1 VNGPRLTGPG
11 ATPQAPPAPQSSAA
25 SAIRPQAA
33 VDGGG
38 KYYPLRNLNGVL
50 RSAHLVTDTAEW
62 GTGAMGA
69 ALMGIV
75 AVLLAALLVI
85 AVDAAGGWR
94 RIRPATA
101 ADQALARPA
110 TDPAGLDSRIWQAR
124 TVAAVLQLVLVVTLG
139 LTPLGARL
147 VHLVAPNG
155 DTWHAASAWL
165 LILASLAVARLPVLW
180 WRRQMR
186 RTRPELF
193 RPRGG
198 PRQRLARAAMIAV
211 RLVSLVLWVFALV
224 LDIRRQGGAYLG
236 LSLALVVTTWL
247 LVLIRR
253 IRIQRLPRSDRL
265 SDIVSS
271 LPGDPRIPV
280 VSGWPGAVANATV
293 VGFGR
298 PVIQV
303 APPIAAALTDRELRP
318 VLAHEVA
325 HVRHHDARRR
335 RLRRLLMGLCV
346 LAAMV
351 ALYGI
356 PALRSLAGL
365 RGRLSAQAGPFLL
378 AVWYLVFRILYAMEL
393 RATRAEE
400 LAADRDMVALT
411 GDPDA
416 CADGLARL
424 SSLLGVPDVWTLPQR
439 LLFAT
444 HPATIERLSLLRETA
459 PLADAQ
465 PRGTTASRVVWRW
478 LLAGV
483 LVLGAVVAVGAVP
496 DHGVHRVI
504 VMPADAGRYQV
515 LLPRNFDTAPLDTTD
530 TAQLRSS
537 VWGSGDL
544 TRFPGA
550 VPVAAVYYQDGQLW
564 FYAWGAY
571 GKLADPSGE
580 LSAFWNKFPSF
591 PDAEPT
597 GPLGG
602 YLQCDDG
609 TLTCAWADNSGIVVV
624 SLAGPAQLGSPV
636 ITYAGP
642 EVTEQEV
649 AAMTLSLRA
658 AAEVPARRRHIAS

>member
-1 VNGPRLTGPG
+1 
-11 ATPQAPPAPQSSAA
+11 
-25 SAIRPQAA
+25 
-33 VDGGG
+33 
-38 KYYPLRNLNGVL
+38 VL
-50 RSAHLVTDTAEW
+50 RSAHLVTDTSEW

-69 ALMGIV
+69 TLMGIV

-94 RIRPATA
+94 RIRPAAA
-101 ADQALARPA
+101 ADEALARPA
-110 TDPAGLDSRIWQAR
+110 TDAAGPERKIWRAR
-124 TVAAVLQLVLVVTLG
+124 TIASVLQLVVVIALG
-139 LTPLGARL
+139 LTPLGARF
-147 VHLVAPNG
+147 VHLVAPRG
-155 DTWHAASAWL
+155 DTGHSAAAWL
-165 LILASLAVARLPVLW
+165 LILVAVGAVARLPVLW

-198 PRQRLARAAMIAV
+198 PRQRLARAALAAA
-211 RLVSLVLWVFALV
+211 RLLSGVLWVFVLV
-224 LDIRRQGGAYLG
+224 LDIRGEAGAYLG

-253 IRIQRLPRSDRL
+253 IGIRRLPRSDRL
-265 SDIVSS
+265 SDMVSS
-271 LPGDPRIPV
+271 VPGSPRIPV
-280 VSGWPGAVANATV
+280 VEGWLGAVANARV
-293 VGFGR
+293 VASSP

-303 APPIAAALTDRELRP
+303 APPIAEALSDRELRP

-325 HVRHHDARRR
+325 HVRHRDARRR
-335 RLRRLLMGLCV
+335 RLRRLVMMLCT
-346 LAAMV
+346 LSATV

-378 AVWYLVFRILYAMEL
+378 AVWYLAFRVLYAMEL

-400 LAADRDMVALT
+400 IAADQGMVSLT

-416 CADGLARL
+416 CADGLSRL
-424 SSLLGVPDVWTLPQR
+424 SALLGVPEAWTLPQR

-459 PLADAQ
+459 PLADVQ
-465 PRGTTASRVVWRW
+465 PRGTTASHVVWRW
-478 LLAGV
+478 LLVGV
-483 LVLGAVVAVGAVP
+483 LVLGAVVAVGAVA

-504 VMPADAGRYQV
+504 VMPADAGRYRV

-624 SLAGPAQLGSPV
+624 SVAGPAQLGSPV

-658 AAEVPARRRHIAS
+658 VAEVPAQRGHIAS